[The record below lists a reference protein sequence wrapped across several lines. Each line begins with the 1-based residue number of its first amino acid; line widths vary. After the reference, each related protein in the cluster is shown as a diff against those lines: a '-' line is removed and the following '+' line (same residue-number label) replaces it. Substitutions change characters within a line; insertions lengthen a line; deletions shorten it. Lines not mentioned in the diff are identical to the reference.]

1 MQKEGMDYM
10 KHLLKKVSIMLWFLI
25 PLLASCSSLPVT
37 NNDYILEEDKKLT
50 VYTSHKEEVYSPII
64 KEFEERT
71 GIWVQVT
78 CGGTSEILEQI
89 VAESSNP
96 ICDVM
101 FGGGVESLEAYS
113 DYFTPYKYSQEEILD
128 MTYKSDS
135 GKWIVFTKLPIVFV
149 YNNKLVY
156 ETAAPKGWEDLLQE
170 RWKGKVA
177 YADPHKSGS
186 GYTILTTLM
195 QVMGKDNWDTM
206 ERFSNILDGKILGD
220 SSEVISE
227 VASGT
232 KLVGI
237 TLEESALKRI
247 ASGMDITMV
256 YPIEGTSAVPDG
268 SALILNGP
276 HENNAKLFL
285 DFVVSK
291 DVQRMIADYCY
302 RRPVRKD
309 ISDSGTWGEKAKFID
324 YDIKWASNNRSEILK
339 KWDMLNQ

>member
-1 MQKEGMDYM
+1 M
-10 KHLLKKVSIMLWFLI
+10 KHLLRKVSIILLFLM
-25 PLLASCSSLPVT
+25 PLLASCSSLPAT
-37 NNDYILEEDKKLT
+37 NSDYMLEEDKKLT

-71 GIWVQVT
+71 GIWVQVI

-89 VAESSNP
+89 AAESSNP

-113 DYFTPYKYSQEEILD
+113 DYFIPYKYSQEEILD
-128 MTYKSDS
+128 QTYKSDS
-135 GKWIVFTKLPIVFV
+135 GKWIVFSKLPIVFV

-156 ETAAPKGWEDLLQE
+156 ETAAPKGWEDLLQD

-186 GYTILTTLM
+186 GYTILMTLM
-195 QVMGKDNWDTM
+195 QVMGKDNWNAM
-206 ERFSNILDGKILGD
+206 VRFSDVLDGKILDD
-220 SSEVISE
+220 SSEVINE

-237 TLEESALKRI
+237 TLEESALKKI
-247 ASGMDITMV
+247 AAGIDITMV
-256 YPIEGTSAVPDG
+256 YPIEGTSEVPDG

-309 ISDSGTWGEKAKFID
+309 ISDLGVRSEEAKFID
-324 YDIKWASNNRSEILK
+324 YDINWASDNRSKILK

>member
-1 MQKEGMDYM
+1 M
-10 KHLLKKVSIMLWFLI
+10 KQLMRKMSIIFLLLI
-25 PLLASCSSLPVT
+25 PLLTSCSSLNVT
-37 NNDYILEEDKKLT
+37 NNDYVLKEENKLT
-50 VYTSHKEEVYSPII
+50 IYTSHKEEVYSPII

-89 VAESSNP
+89 AAESKNP

-113 DYFTPYKYSQEEILD
+113 NYFVPYKYSEEEILD
-128 MTYKSDS
+128 RTYKSDS
-135 GKWIVFTKLPIVFV
+135 GKWIVFSKLPIVFV

-156 ETAAPKGWEDLLQE
+156 ETAAPKGWEDLLQD

-177 YADPHKSGS
+177 YANPHKSGS
-186 GYTILTTLM
+186 GYTILMTLM
-195 QVMGKDNWDTM
+195 QVMGKDNWNAM
-206 ERFSNILDGKILGD
+206 VRFSDVLDGKILDD
-220 SSEVISE
+220 SSEVINE

-237 TLEESALKRI
+237 TLEESALKKI
-247 ASGMDITMV
+247 AAGIDITMV
-256 YPIEGTSAVPDG
+256 YPIEGTSEVPDG

-309 ISDSGTWGEKAKFID
+309 ISDLGVRSEEAKFID
-324 YDIKWASNNRSEILK
+324 YDINWASDNRSKILK